1 MLYVQLLFN
10 YFFLQSRRHT
20 VSLLLIFYCSLI
32 GVVCSRIGGFFSS
45 ARVNQNTVYC
55 QAACVF
61 DVKRGERSASVPME
75 TVCVR

>member
-1 MLYVQLLFN
+1 MFSFCSIIFPSKQKAHCLAA
-10 YFFLQSRRHT
+10 T
-20 VSLLLIFYCSLI
+20 DFYCSLI
-32 GVVCSRIGGFFSS
+32 DVVCSRIGDFFSS